1 MLPSDREKLQDCLL
15 LVQSAH
21 AILSGVR
28 DGVVPEI
35 ADMQKCFLDV
45 DRTLSTLLR
54 H

>member
-15 LVQSAH
+15 LVQSAQS
-21 AILSGVR
+21 ILSGIR
-28 DGVVPEI
+28 DGLVPQI
-35 ADMQKCFLDV
+35 VDIQKCFLDV